1 MQRNAILI
9 PLLLASVGLSLLPI
23 VGIAQPGLNEF
34 RQVRNEVNGW
44 YYHMSDFVLALGA
57 IAGIVGGAR
66 VYSNWQL
73 GRRNIDQEVAVW
85 FLACLF
91 LSMIGAVLKALYG
104 VN

>member
-1 MQRNAILI
+1 MLRNKIPILVVLVSI
-9 PLLLASVGLSLLPI
+9 GLSLLPHI
-23 VGIAQPGLNEF
+23 GVAQPGLNEF
-34 RQVRNEVNGW
+34 REVRNEVNGW
-44 YYHMSDFVLALGA
+44 YYNMSDFVLALGA
-57 IAGIVGGAR
+57 IAGIIGGAR

-91 LSMIGAVLKALYG
+91 LSMIGAVLRALYG